1 MPGTSDSPELKR
13 VSQLTEQNAGWKRFG
28 PYLSER
34 QWGTVREDYSEHGNA
49 WQHISHDMARSYAY
63 RWGEDGIAG
72 FSDNKQHICF
82 AVSFWNGQDTI
93 LKERLFGLSN
103 PEGNHGE
110 DVKELYYYLDA
121 TPSHAYMKMLYKYP
135 QRAFPYAQLVK
146 ESHARTKQQTEY
158 ELLDTGIFDQDEYFD
173 IYVEYAKVAE
183 NDFVMKVT
191 AWNRS
196 QQAAPL
202 HIIPTCWFRNTWS
215 WGYDRYKPSLA
226 AMPDGTVQATYRT
239 QPDYYLHSQGE
250 PRLLF
255 CENETN
261 ENRFSKEKASPY
273 PKDAIHSYV
282 VQGEKNA
289 ANPRQN
295 GTKVGFYYQHR
306 VPAGESWS
314 VQVRF
319 SPHAKPAE
327 EADQIVARRQQE
339 ADQYYDHLQARVND
353 EDLRRIQRQAYA
365 GMLWTKQFYYYDVY
379 KWQKG
384 DPAKPHLSPHRKS
397 GRNKHW
403 RHLVNRNILSMPDKW
418 EYPWY
423 AAWDLAFHC
432 VPLARLDPVFA
443 KRQLLLMLR
452 EYYMHPNG
460 QIPAYEWNFSDVN
473 PPVHAWGAWQVYQID
488 KEMRGEGDIQFLA

>member
-1 MPGTSDSPELKR
+1 
-13 VSQLTEQNAGWKRFG
+13 
-28 PYLSER
+28 
-34 QWGTVREDYSEHGNA
+34 
-49 WQHISHDMARSYAY
+49 
-63 RWGEDGIAG
+63 
-72 FSDNKQHICF
+72 
-82 AVSFWNGQDTI
+82 
-93 LKERLFGLSN
+93 
-103 PEGNHGE
+103 
-110 DVKELYYYLDA
+110 
-121 TPSHAYMKMLYKYP
+121 MKMLYKYP

-365 GMLWTKQFYYYDVY
+365 GMLWTKQFYYYDVN